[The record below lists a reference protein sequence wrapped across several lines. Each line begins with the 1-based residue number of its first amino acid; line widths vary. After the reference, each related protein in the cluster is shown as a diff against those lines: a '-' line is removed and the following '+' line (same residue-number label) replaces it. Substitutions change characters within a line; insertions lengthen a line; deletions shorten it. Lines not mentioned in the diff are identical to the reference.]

1 MAVVNVAVLIDY
13 ENVGLDSIQYLLD
26 QISDVGRITIKRAY
40 ADWSTQRNKR
50 DQLLELGIEAI
61 HHFRSTKSGKNS
73 SDIRLVIDA
82 VDLRHTSDV
91 DTFVVV
97 SSDSDFVP
105 LVMYLRAAGK
115 SVMAAGRRDTTAP
128 TLVKSVDRYIYLDD
142 AKPAQPVTAR
152 RSPRSKPADA
162 PSPVAR
168 AAEAS
173 VVSRAVEASV
183 DESGQVVGSKLY
195 QTILRIDPS
204 FNFKALGFRTFRQFL
219 QDSKEVRVTQ
229 PPDASDVV
237 VQLEHGL
244 VLAPALPAPTPSA
257 QAPAPS
263 EPASQAPTPSAP
275 APAPRR
281 RAPAR
286 RVQAPAPIEQ
296 VAATSD
302 NGTSS
307 IDAPQPAGILTLDH
321 ERQIDAA
328 WDKRGGPRI
337 SSQAAAADTVKV
349 FGVSSLKETGF
360 ATLEKLLQASRLLQA
375 RWRRDGNAVHRR

>member
-82 VDLRHTSDV
+82 IDLRHTSDV

-142 AKPAQPVTAR
+142 AKPAQSTTTR

-162 PSPVAR
+162 PSQVSPAV
-168 AAEAS
+168 EPS

-219 QDSKEVRVTQ
+219 QDSEEVRVTQ

-244 VLAPALPAPTPSA
+244 ASAPNS
-257 QAPAPS
+257 PAPS
-263 EPASQAPTPSAP
+263 PQ

-286 RVQAPAPIEQ
+286 NVRAPAPIEQ
-296 VAATSD
+296 TSTPITEAPTTSENSTATAEVPKPT
-302 NGTSS
+302 GT
-307 IDAPQPAGILTLDH
+307 LTLDH

>member
-82 VDLRHTSDV
+82 IDLRHTSDV

-152 RSPRSKPADA
+152 RSPRSRPADP
-162 PSPVAR
+162 PSPIAR

-219 QDSKEVRVTQ
+219 QDSNEVRVTQ

-237 VQLEHGL
+237 VQLEHGQ
-244 VLAPALPAPTPSA
+244 APSPSEP
-257 QAPAPS
+257 APAPS
-263 EPASQAPTPSAP
+263 PQAPT
-275 APAPRR
+275 PRR

-286 RVQAPAPIEQ
+286 SVRAPAPIEQ
-296 VAATSD
+296 PSTPITGAPATSD